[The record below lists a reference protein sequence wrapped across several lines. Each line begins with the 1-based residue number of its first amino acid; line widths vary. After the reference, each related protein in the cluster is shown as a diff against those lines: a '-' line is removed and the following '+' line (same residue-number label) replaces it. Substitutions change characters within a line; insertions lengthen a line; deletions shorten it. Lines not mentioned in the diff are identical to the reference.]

1 MDTFPVP
8 KRTFLPNLQRAEP
21 LARDHSATN
30 VFKECPRKYFYRM
43 VLGFDR
49 KDNPPWFGFGTAYH
63 KYREVLE
70 KEYVSIGAQMA
81 HVKALEA
88 ALNLYPN
95 NPDPIKYKK
104 HKHLTKIR
112 LIESCNVAYAHWE
125 IEKKQR
131 RIEVIGVEEDFAI
144 VDEISGMLITGK
156 ADQIIKHNGR
166 VWGRDFKTSSK
177 IGPWYERSHEPNDQV
192 TRYTWALGQLT
203 QTMVQGIY
211 YEVLHQTEKEKPK
224 IINYTLS
231 RNPAQIQKWLEETR
245 LYEQL
250 INVCRDNDTWP
261 MNEKACQYCEYH
273 SCCKTLNEAH
283 LEVQLKDNFK
293 FKPWDS
299 QNRDTDD

>member
-1 MDTFPVP
+1 
-8 KRTFLPNLQRAEP
+8 
-21 LARDHSATN
+21 
-30 VFKECPRKYFYRM
+30 M